1 MVQSTVTTKV
11 QRTVP
16 DPLRILMLTPA
27 FPPCIGGGERYAHA
41 LATTLA
47 GRGYEVTVLTSDIR
61 RQADFWRGCDTQGSP
76 ELDDHDASLPVI
88 RCPVSSFPGGSVGLD
103 LWRKAMICLSALPGD
118 QSRLLAAMARRVPR
132 ISGMAEAIDGCDADI
147 IHAFNL
153 SWEYPL
159 TLAWQAARRKGLP
172 LVVTPFMHPGSVGD
186 RRVIRNH
193 SMDHQRRIL
202 RDAAAV
208 LAMTDIEREA
218 LIALG
223 VAHERIAV
231 VGGGVPGTFSAV
243 SGASARH
250 LDPCEIEFPQHI
262 ADRLPTDIPFVLLIG
277 RISRDKGALQAVE
290 AVIGLQER
298 GVAVA
303 LVLVGEPSREF
314 ERFYRRLT
322 PEQRQIIVPLSLVDE
337 GTKHALLRRAAMLIL
352 PSAVE
357 SLGIVVLEAWTHGK
371 PVIGAR
377 AGGLAEVIDEG
388 RDGLLVEYD
397 DIAGLAD
404 AIAALL
410 GDPALAERLGS
421 AGQRKVKTQFSW
433 DAVTDRVE
441 AAYAAALAAVLGEG

>member
-1 MVQSTVTTKV
+1 VT
-11 QRTVP
+11 RH
-16 DPLRILMLTPA
+16 LRILMVTPA
-27 FPPCIGGGERYAHA
+27 FPPYIGGGERYAHA

-47 GRGYEVTVLTSDIR
+47 GRGHDVTVLTSDAR
-61 RQADFWRGCDTQGSP
+61 RQADFWQGRDAQGP
-76 ELDDHDASLPVI
+76 LEMDDHDAGLGVI
-88 RCPVSSFPGGSVGLD
+88 RCPVGGFPGGRVGLG

-118 QSRLLAAMARRVPR
+118 QSRLLVNMARRVPR

-159 TLAWQAARRKGLP
+159 TLAWHAARERGLS

-193 SMDHQRRIL
+193 SMDHQRCIL
-202 RDAAAV
+202 CDAAAV

-218 LIALG
+218 LVDLG
-223 VAHERIAV
+223 VAGERIAV
-231 VGGGVPGTFSAV
+231 VGGG
-243 SGASARH
+243 
-250 LDPCEIEFPQHI
+250 IEADAPRSESQLPQHI
-262 ADRLPTDIPFVLLIG
+262 ADRLPVGIPLVLLIG
-277 RISRDKGALQAVE
+277 RVSRDKGALQAVA
-290 AVIGLQER
+290 AVTGLQER
-298 GVAVA
+298 GVAAA
-303 LVLVGEPSREF
+303 LVLVGESSREF
-314 ERFYRRLT
+314 ERLYARLT
-322 PEQRQIIVPLSLVDE
+322 PEERQIIVPLGLVDE
-337 GTKHALLRRAAMLIL
+337 GTKHALLRQAAMLVL

-388 RDGLLVEYD
+388 HDGLLVGYD
-397 DIAGLAD
+397 DVAGLAD

-421 AGQRKVKTQFSW
+421 AGRRKVRAQFSW
-433 DAVTDRVE
+433 DAVTDQVE
-441 AAYAAALAAVLGEG
+441 AAYAAALAAALREG